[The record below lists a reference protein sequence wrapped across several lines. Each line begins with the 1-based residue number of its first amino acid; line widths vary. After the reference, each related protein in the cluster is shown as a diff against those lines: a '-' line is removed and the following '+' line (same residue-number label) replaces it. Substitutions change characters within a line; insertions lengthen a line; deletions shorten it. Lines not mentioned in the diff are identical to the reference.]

1 MNGPMLAINKSNVA
15 IAWYT
20 AANESAQ
27 IKVAISKD
35 VGQTFSNP
43 IKIDN
48 SMPIGRVDIEW
59 IDNENI
65 IVSWI
70 RASEKTSDIIV
81 KVLNI
86 LNGEG
91 KEFFVESIPQGRI
104 SGYPQMEVVGN
115 KALFAWTEINQKTSV
130 ATKWISLNQLQ

>member
-1 MNGPMLAINKSNVA
+1 MLAINKSNVA

-27 IKVAISKD
+27 IKVAISRD
-35 VGQTFSNP
+35 VGKTFSNP

-104 SGYPQMEVVGN
+104 SGYPQMEVVNN
-115 KALFAWTEINQKTSV
+115 KALFAWTEINQKTFV
-130 ATKWISLNQLQ
+130 ATKWISLDELQ